1 MGNRTEA
8 YDFALFEE
16 RAAAVGQPYAGAQP
30 QHRPEEQ
37 PQQGGRVV
45 ELPQQGKEKEPQ
57 ARPKRHPLRFVMASV
72 CFAVIFATVC
82 AAVQSQVVLT
92 ELTQEIN
99 TATADLNEAKSLEI
113 QLQMQAALR
122 MNDAQVEEY
131 AANKLGM
138 SKISGTQVVYVNV
151 AREDQGQILQDLDGG
166 SLLDKMLASLQKM
179 FA

>member
-16 RAAAVGQPYAGAQP
+16 RATAVEQPQAGAQP
-30 QHRPEEQ
+30 QHRPEER
-37 PQQGGRVV
+37 PQQGGHVV
-45 ELPQQGKEKEPQ
+45 ELPQQGAEKAPQ
-57 ARPKRHPLRFVMASV
+57 ARPKRHPLRFIMASA
-72 CFAVIFATVC
+72 CFVVIFATVY
-82 AAVQSQVVLT
+82 AVVYSQVVLT

-99 TATADLNEAKSLEI
+99 TATGALNEAKSLEI
-113 QLQMQAALR
+113 QLNMQAALR

-138 SKISGTQVVYVNV
+138 SKISSAQVVYINV
-151 AREDQGQILQDLDGG
+151 AREDQGQILQGLDGG
-166 SLLDKMLASLQKM
+166 SLLDKLLASLQKM